1 VFAKLRRR
9 FGGRLR
15 FLVSGSAALSADVE
29 ESFHAAGVLIL
40 EGYGLTETSAASF
53 VNVPDRFRFGTVGHP
68 LPGTQVRIATG
79 GEVLIGGPG
88 VIRGYHNLPGE
99 TAATLD
105 QDGWLHTGD
114 IGELDEAGFLRITD
128 RKKDLIKTS
137 GGKYVAPQR
146 IEIRFKAVCAF
157 ASEIVV
163 YGEGRPYCTALVALD
178 PEPIGAWARDHGLG
192 HLSLVELAAHERVR
206 ALIGRSV
213 DEVNRRLPRWET
225 IKRFAV
231 LPAELT
237 VEQGEVTP
245 SLKVRRQ
252 VVTTRH
258 WGRLRGCCGCCHLAW
273 SPCWRAGWCWCSGP
287 RPWLVVAGLG
297 SSAWSRSCP
306 PRWCTSS
313 PARSASRC

>member
-178 PEPIGAWARDHGLG
+178 PEPIGAWRGTMAWGTCRSSSSPPTSGC
-192 HLSLVELAAHERVR
+192 
-206 ALIGRSV
+206 GRSSAGPSTRSTAGCHAG
-213 DEVNRRLPRWET
+213 RRSS
-225 IKRFAV
+225 
-231 LPAELT
+231 
-237 VEQGEVTP
+237 GSP
-245 SLKVRRQ
+245 S
-252 VVTTRH
+252 
-258 WGRLRGCCGCCHLAW
+258 C
-273 SPCWRAGWCWCSGP
+273 
-287 RPWLVVAGLG
+287 RP
-297 SSAWSRSCP
+297 S
-306 PRWCTSS
+306 
-313 PARSASRC
+313 